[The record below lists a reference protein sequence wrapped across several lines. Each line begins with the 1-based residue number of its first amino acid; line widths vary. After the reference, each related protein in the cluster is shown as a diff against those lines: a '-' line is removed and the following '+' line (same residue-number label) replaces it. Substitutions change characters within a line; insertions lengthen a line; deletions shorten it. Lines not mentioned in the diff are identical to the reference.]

1 MAGDAC
7 TVGLYGC
14 GAAAHIVAQV
24 CRWQGRRVL
33 ALTRPG
39 DGRAQAFA
47 RSLGAEWAGGSDEA
61 PPAPLAAAL
70 IFAPDGSLGPAA
82 RQPVRKGGRVVC
94 GGIHMS
100 DIPAFPYALLW
111 GERTV
116 LSVAN
121 PTRDDAR
128 PLFELVPRV
137 GIVTRTDTYPL
148 ARVNE
153 AIAAQRSTT
162 LRGVAV
168 LVP

>member
-1 MAGDAC
+1 
-7 TVGLYGC
+7 
-14 GAAAHIVAQV
+14 
-24 CRWQGRRVL
+24 
-33 ALTRPG
+33 
-39 DGRAQAFA
+39 
-47 RSLGAEWAGGSDEA
+47 
-61 PPAPLAAAL
+61 
-70 IFAPDGSLGPAA
+70 
-82 RQPVRKGGRVVC
+82 
-94 GGIHMS
+94 MS

-128 PLFELVPRV
+128 SFFELVPRV

-153 AIAAQRSTT
+153 AIAAQRSAT